1 MLGKQC
7 PPFRS
12 PDAVLEVNLA
22 ALRSNFETIATFVGP
37 RVEVSAVVKG
47 DAYGLGLE
55 MVSKA
60 LAEAGCRVFF
70 VGSIN
75 DAMNL
80 RFILKSQTIAVFEGM
95 PQRSPD
101 IYSRFGLTPVV
112 NNREDLDFIESVKS
126 LPYFLNVDTGFSRSG
141 LNMEELREE
150 CLVRTF
156 QRCPP
161 EVIFSHLAC
170 AGYASDVTNAL
181 QRDRFQSIYNLLRP
195 ARGSLAASAGAWLDK
210 SYHFDMV
217 RAGSALY
224 GLNTTCVR
232 PNPFQSVV
240 NLRAKILEVRNVPDK
255 EAVGYDATYRTARDS
270 RMAIVGIGYKHGV
283 PWACSN
289 KISVL
294 CAGRPAA
301 QVGSIMMESMVID
314 VTDIAEVDCQPG
326 TFVEILHRDFTVDD
340 LAEVAHACPHEV
352 LIHMGASCFRKYL
365 IYPA

>member
-1 MLGKQC
+1 MS
-7 PPFRS
+7 PVARS

-22 ALRSNFETIATFVGP
+22 ALRSNFETISTFVGP

-47 DAYGLGLE
+47 DAYGLGVE
-55 MVSKA
+55 MVSMT

-70 VGSIN
+70 VASIN
-75 DAMNL
+75 EAITL
-80 RFILKSQTIAVFEGM
+80 RSILRGPTVVVFGGGL
-95 PQRSPD
+95 RRD
-101 IYSRFGLTPVV
+101 FDVYSHFELTPVV
-112 NNREDLDFIESVKS
+112 NNCEDLRFTASVKS
-126 LPYFLNVDTGFSRSG
+126 LPYFLNVDTGFSRAG
-141 LNMEELREE
+141 LNMEQLRQE
-150 CLVRTF
+150 CLTRTF
-156 QRCPP
+156 QRYPP

-170 AGYASDVTNAL
+170 AGYSSDVTNSL

-195 ARGSLAASAGAWLDK
+195 ARGSLAASAGAWLGK

-232 PNPFQSVV
+232 PSPFQSVI

-255 EAVGYDATYRTARDS
+255 EAVGYGGTYRTARDS

-283 PWACSN
+283 PWACAN

-301 QVGSIMMESMVID
+301 QVGSIMMDSMAID
-314 VTDIAEVDCQPG
+314 VTDIAEVNCQPG
-326 TFVEILHRDFTVDD
+326 SFVDILHRDFTVDD
-340 LAEVAHACPHEV
+340 LAAVAHASPHEV
-352 LIHMGASCFRKYL
+352 LIHLGAGCFKEY
-365 IYPA
+365 ITESA